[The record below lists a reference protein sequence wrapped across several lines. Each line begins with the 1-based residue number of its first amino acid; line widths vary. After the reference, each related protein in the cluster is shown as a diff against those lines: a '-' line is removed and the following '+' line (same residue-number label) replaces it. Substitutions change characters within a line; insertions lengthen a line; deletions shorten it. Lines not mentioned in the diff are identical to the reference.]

1 MTDNSLES
9 QHTNA
14 VRWKALLPQC
24 SQQYSYVFGAG
35 QFKFVAQRNMKIAFC
50 VAEILQEK
58 NSGNL
63 PVLLHPFILFFFFFF
78 DKALIR
84 ERGKITHGIKNMIE
98 YVIIKGK

>member
-1 MTDNSLES
+1 
-9 QHTNA
+9 
-14 VRWKALLPQC
+14 
-24 SQQYSYVFGAG
+24 
-35 QFKFVAQRNMKIAFC
+35 MKIAFC

-98 YVIIKGK
+98 YVIIKGKWKFQFLNMHEDGRGSSSF